1 MKYAHVQK
9 LTIYRV
15 IKPITFFSIN
25 SFKDMKMENTSITRH
40 KSRKYDMTKAGLQ
53 EPDAASYKYF
63 LTGLLLPTDIG
74 VLIL

>member
-1 MKYAHVQK
+1 
-9 LTIYRV
+9 
-15 IKPITFFSIN
+15 
-25 SFKDMKMENTSITRH
+25 MKMENTSITRH